1 MSKSSS
7 FLIGLFTGSMVGWVI
22 GVLSAPRSGK
32 ETLEQLGDKA
42 IELRGKA
49 EETADRMR
57 EGMLGALSSTENL
70 DADYTR

>member
-7 FLIGLFTGSMVGWVI
+7 FFIGLCTGGMVGWVL

-32 ETLEQLGDKA
+32 ETLEQLSDKA

-57 EGMLGALSSTENL
+57 EEMLGALSSTENL